1 MLDEAAPYF
10 TICLLANGITGMPAA
25 DQSHVRKSVKRE
37 YLPKQT
43 VVLLTHA
50 RTGVPR
56 FDIDESET
64 ASAYDDDDD

>member
-10 TICLLANGITGMPAA
+10 TISLQANGIAGMPAT

-37 YLPKQT
+37 YLPNQT

-50 RTGVPR
+50 RTGVTR
-56 FDIDESET
+56 
-64 ASAYDDDDD
+64 Y